1 MHHIRCSEIWGGIR
15 DADVDMC
22 TSSIC
27 ASLYSSSCDGGK
39 GGDVYYLSV
48 CDSDLL
54 TRIAVADVAGH
65 GKKVSDVS
73 QWLFDSLKQRMNSAE
88 GHKVLED
95 LNRLADEYGYKA
107 LTTATVVAYYLS
119 DSKLYFAHAG
129 HPPLL
134 VRRQTDTEW
143 HPAEVEAASG
153 TADMPLG
160 VDPAAPY
167 TQQVMAFSPGDRVF
181 LYTDGVTEA
190 PDAAAQRFGAQRL
203 LDVLN
208 KAAGED
214 LPGLKD
220 AVLEALRKHSGG
232 SLGHD
237 DVTLMAIEVT

>member
-1 MHHIRCSEIWGGIR
+1 MHKIRCSEIWGGTQ
-15 DADVDMC
+15 DADVDVC
-22 TSSIC
+22 TTSIR

-73 QWLFDSLKQRMNSAE
+73 QWLFDSLKLRMNSAE
-88 GHKVLED
+88 GHKVLAD
-95 LNRLADEYGYKA
+95 LNRLADEYGYRA
-107 LTTATVVAYYLS
+107 LTTATVVAFYLS
-119 DSKLYFAHAG
+119 DSKLYVAHAG

-134 VRRQTDTEW
+134 IRRQTETEW
-143 HPAEVEAASG
+143 HPVELEVAHG
-153 TADMPLG
+153 TSHMPLG
-160 VDPAAPY
+160 VDPDAPY
-167 TQQVMAFSPGDRVF
+167 TQQMMPFSSGDRVF

-190 PDAAAQRFGAQRL
+190 PDSAGQRFGAQRL

-208 KAAGED
+208 KTAGED

-220 AVLEALRKHSGG
+220 TVLETLREYSGG
-232 SLGHD
+232 PLEHD